1 MYRVLCDGYTLHDPS
16 LNDVN
21 YMLISPVLTQEANK
35 ADSFTFSIARTHA
48 NANALQRLKSVIEV
62 FDDNKRLFR
71 GRILNDTRDW
81 DDTRQVVCES
91 DLAWLNDTVKRP
103 FAALNYSAAA
113 YFRWLITYHNNLAP
127 DDHDFVIGDVT
138 VTGTVNLPENAG
150 YPTIWHEL
158 ETNLLQ
164 QFGGYLFVTY
174 DDTTGKNRIDY
185 LADSPNHST
194 QKIAFGENLL
204 DITRESKGEDII
216 TRLIPLGAKDERTGK
231 PITIKSVNDNNDY
244 IADAAA
250 EAIYGRIWGVEI
262 WDTVTSPA
270 ELLLKGQQRLAQRA
284 QGITS
289 ITLTAV
295 DLHLLDSSINSFD
308 FLSYVTVDDPAHG
321 ITGEMLVTR
330 KVTDLTDPSN
340 GTITIGEENR
350 GISKFYAGTDAQ
362 IARIYE
368 TYSTEAE
375 MRAVETDVNGEI
387 QQLSTEVYSEIQ
399 TQADKIALVVTESSG
414 GYVIRSAQIAA
425 AINQEDGSTV
435 YIDADHIRVNGQM
448 VVSAINGGST
458 TIDGSKITTG
468 TMNADRIG
476 AGTIDADVINVINV
490 DASKITVKDN
500 NNNIIFAADGP
511 NKTTKIGGFTVTKNA
526 IKYTANSIDKVEVSN
541 TVIASRDR
549 YSEIRMENGG
559 IFGSTDGD
567 PTWGGIEATADLHA
581 GTGMTITRYNN
592 GAVDTQTD
600 ITSREMIIN
609 AAGSTSTSGTIQLQA
624 MSPRIR
630 ILAAGDEIVTIN
642 PKSITFDDG
651 TASAGI
657 GMIKRT
663 MDSGD
668 TTRITLERGV
678 YLAITTHTNN
688 STGSQTGLAIIQA
701 YDSTSSILE
710 IAAAGNSTLSV
721 SGLTLTWTTTN
732 TYRALRLIKLS

>member
-174 DDTTGKNRIDY
+174 DDTTGKNTIEY

-194 QKIAFGENLL
+194 QKITFGENLL
-204 DITRESKGEDII
+204 DISRESKGEDII
-216 TRLIPLGAKDERTGK
+216 TRLIPLGAKNERTGK
-231 PITIKSVNDNNDY
+231 PITIKSVNDDNDY
-244 IADAAA
+244 IEDAAA
-250 EAIYGRIWGVEI
+250 EALYGRIWGIEI

-270 ELLLKGQQRLAQRA
+270 ELLVKGQQRLAQRA

-340 GTITIGEENR
+340 GTITIGEESR

-375 MRAVETDVNGEI
+375 VRAVETDVNGEI
-387 QQLSTEVYSEIQ
+387 QQLSTEVHSEIQ

-458 TIDGSKITTG
+458 TIDGGKITANTINGDRIIANTINGDRIIAG
-468 TMNADRIG
+468 TLEADR
-476 AGTIDADVINVINV
+476 
-490 DASKITVKDN
+490 ITVKDSN
-500 NNNIIFAADGP
+500 NYTLFSADSSTK
-511 NKTTKIGGFTVTKNA
+511 NVKIGGFSVTRNA
-526 IKYTANSIDKVEVSN
+526 IKYTSNSIDRVEISN
-541 TVIASRDR
+541 TVIASRDQ
-549 YSEIRMENGG
+549 YSAVIMESGG
-559 IFGSTDGD
+559 IRGETDGN
-567 PTWGGIEATADLHA
+567 PTWGGIEAAFDLNAGAGLALWDFNNGDTVGSADLTSRHITVNHPN
-581 GTGMTITRYNN
+581 GTGGIYSFDPR
-592 GAVDTQTD
+592 V
-600 ITSREMIIN
+600 EIID
-609 AAGSTSTSGTIQLQA
+609 GTNTNRTTMYPTGI
-624 MSPRIR
+624 
-630 ILAAGDEIVTIN
+630 EFN
-642 PKSITFDDG
+642 DG
-651 TASAGI
+651 TASAGLRV
-657 GMIKRT
+657 IKRT
-663 MDSGD
+663 IDSASSSSPV
-668 TTRITLERGV
+668 TVTITLENGV
-678 YLAITTHTNN
+678 YLAIVTHTNN
-688 STGSQTGLAIIQA
+688 STSTQQGLYVIQC
-701 YDSTSSILE
+701 YNTSCILTVAD
-710 IAAAGNSTLSV
+710 AANSTLSI
-721 SGLTLTWTTTN
+721 SGRTLSWTVTN